1 MTTEKQNNTIR
12 KISMNPHQNGGK
24 LFVNYKN
31 RILLCEISHS
41 HGGKYEND

>member
-1 MTTEKQNNTIR
+1 MTTEKQNTKR
-12 KISMNPHQNGGK
+12 KRSMNPHQNGGQ

-31 RILLCEISHS
+31 RILLCEISRS